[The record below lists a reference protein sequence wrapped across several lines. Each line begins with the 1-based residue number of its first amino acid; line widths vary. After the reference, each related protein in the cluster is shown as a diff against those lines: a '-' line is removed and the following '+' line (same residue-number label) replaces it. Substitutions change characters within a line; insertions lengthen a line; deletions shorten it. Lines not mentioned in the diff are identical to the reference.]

1 MPVKFRIKGNK
12 ETSEY
17 QDALFLKQN
26 LEKEFSDNNIN
37 GEILIISNA
46 TLFGQETKDVDI
58 IVVGTFEKYNCRI
71 NTKAVTVKN
80 SNKEELE
87 QKERNVF
94 VNNFCFVI
102 ETKKHRAEDIQ
113 LNGLNLLVKY
123 NNKLSDVTNQSENQ
137 KYSLKGFFKDR
148 INFAPYICNFIWFRN
163 VSWESIKNILGN
175 NEAILTKHNYLPNN
189 FTFKFLMQLACVQN
203 APYNAFD
210 NNTKAPKGYSSFNC
224 LKRNESFDFNQMQSV
239 FELFEKVKEGA
250 GQLTRQKIEKITSQ
264 LLGTQQYAQA
274 IGEKLIIISG
284 RAGTGK
290 TIKLLNIACDLAINK
305 GARSLILTYNHALVS
320 DIKRTLALAEIPD
333 GVDSYSV
340 NITTLH
346 KYFYELLLGFGIVK
360 NPLSPDAEAKYIPDY
375 LTKYEIYLQEL
386 CDYIDNGLIQE
397 KEIQELMKTKHDKVA
412 WDYVL
417 IDESQD
423 WSENEKA
430 VIFRIFG
437 NKRTIIADGVDQL
450 VKSQKKCNWTQGL
463 KPDIDFKKTSEK
475 KGLRQEVNLVTFVND
490 FAKQLNIVW
499 ELEPKQELIG
509 GKIIIS
515 TKGYDQAL
523 HEREKDRCKKY
534 GNSEYEMLFLVPPKL
549 VTKSRVVNDYG
560 KEIEKK
566 QFKHTEEFK
575 NMGID
580 IWDGTNTDLRTQY
593 SVELTQ
599 HRLLQYE
606 SCRGLEGWT
615 VICLELDEFIRY
627 RMDTFLE
634 QETGELALETFEEK
648 RDKFVY
654 LWSLIPLTRA
664 IDTLVITI
672 NDPKSKVGQAL
683 RKVYEKNPDFMQ
695 WID

>member
-1 MPVKFRIKGNK
+1 MAIAFRIKGNK
-12 ETSEY
+12 DTSEY
-17 QDALFLKQN
+17 QDALFLKQQ
-26 LEKEFSDNNIN
+26 LEKEFSDNKTN

-58 IVVGTFEKYNCRI
+58 IVVGTFENYSCKV
-71 NTKAVTVKN
+71 NTKAVTTV
-80 SNKEELE
+80 NKKTQEIK
-87 QKERNVF
+87 QQERTVY
-94 VNNFCFVI
+94 VGNFCFVI
-102 ETKKHRAEDIQ
+102 ETKKHRAEDVQ

-123 NNKLSDVTNQSENQ
+123 NNKWSDVTTQSENQ
-137 KYSLKGFFKDR
+137 KYSLLGFFKDR
-148 INFAPYICNFIWFRN
+148 ISFSPYICNFIWFRN
-163 VSWESIKNILGN
+163 VSWKSIKDILGN
-175 NEAILTKHNYLPNN
+175 NKAILTKHNYLPDN
-189 FTFKFLMQLACVQN
+189 FTFKFLMHLACTQN

-210 NNTKAPKGYSSFNC
+210 INTNALKGYSSFNC
-224 LKRNESFDFNQMQSV
+224 LKKNESFDFNQMQSV
-239 FELFEKVKEGA
+239 FELFEKIKKGA

-290 TIKLLNIACDLAINK
+290 TIKLLNIACNLALDR
-305 GARSLILTYNHALVS
+305 GARTLILTYNHALVS

-333 GVDSYSV
+333 GVDNYSV
-340 NITTLH
+340 SISTLH

-360 NPLSPDAEAKYIPDY
+360 NPLNPNIDVKYIPDY
-375 LTKYEIYLQEL
+375 LSKYETYLQEL

-397 KEIQELMKTKHDKVA
+397 KEIQELMKTRHDKVA
-412 WDYVL
+412 WDFVL

-423 WSENEKA
+423 WTDNEKA

-437 NKRTIIADGVDQL
+437 TKRTIIADGVDQL

-463 KPDIDFKKTSEK
+463 RPETDFKKTAEK

-499 ELEPKQELIG
+499 DIEPKQELIG

-515 TKGYDQAL
+515 TIGYSKEL
-523 HEREKDRCKKY
+523 HLREKERCKIF

-549 VTKSRVVNDYG
+549 VTKTKITNAHG
-560 KEIEKK
+560 QQIEKK
-566 QFKHTEEFK
+566 QFKNTEQFK
-575 NMGID
+575 QMGID

-615 VICLELDEFIRY
+615 VICLELDEFIKF
-627 RMDTFLE
+627 RMETFQE
-634 QETGELALETFEEK
+634 QATDELAFSSFDEK

-672 NDPKSKVGQAL
+672 NNPESIIGKAL
-683 RKVYEKNPDFMQ
+683 KKVYEKNPDFVQ
-695 WID
+695 WIE